1 MNRLEGQVMSLK
13 YANRAELVQAITFP
27 LPGTSD

>member
-13 YANRAELVQAITFP
+13 YVNRAELVQAIPFA